1 MQWNHFHWQC
11 SHKQI
16 VDLTSSRAVLV
27 FTATLFPGHT
37 HAILQNQVTRT
48 TTCLPAPG
56 GVQALCVAIEI
67 WTGARTGLPTRPF
80 FLASTTVYITQER
93 VQFEKSNTQSGI
105 MGLMAVELG
114 KHCQPDK
121 MSGNEMKWKIKRMF
135 LYYVIINEMYY
146 WNGWL
151 MNNVS
156 VQEHVTTLCI
166 SRSCCHSA
174 RAKHAQWHER
184 PGRVQP
190 EQRVN

>member
-37 HAILQNQVTRT
+37 HAILQNHVTRT

-114 KHCQPDK
+114 KHCHPYK

-135 LYYVIINEMYY
+135 SLCDNK
-146 WNGWL
+146 WNVLLKRMIDEQCFSAGA
-151 MNNVS
+151 
-156 VQEHVTTLCI
+156 
-166 SRSCCHSA
+166 CH
-174 RAKHAQWHER
+174 HAVYQSLLLSFS
-184 PGRVQP
+184 
-190 EQRVN
+190 